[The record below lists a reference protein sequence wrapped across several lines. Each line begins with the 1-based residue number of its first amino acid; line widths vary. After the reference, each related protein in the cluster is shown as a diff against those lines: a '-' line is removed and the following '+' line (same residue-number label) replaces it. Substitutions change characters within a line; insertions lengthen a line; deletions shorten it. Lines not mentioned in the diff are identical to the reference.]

1 MKKLKY
7 FFASAIVL
15 VAVAISTIVFA
26 EYKEQKG
33 DLRVG
38 NTISNKNVSVNA
50 GSSNLINDGDVK
62 VVKTVSK
69 TDAEGVYNVK
79 FDISAK
85 EKENTN
91 TTPIYAVVVFD
102 NSGSM
107 ICDSAKRSY
116 AKTSA
121 SGHYSRPYTASLGDE
136 KTIYCSNAY
145 DSSVV
150 LNDKWES
157 AVKGT
162 KSFTNEILS
171 IDSSKI
177 SYVTF
182 ADYASNATQWY
193 KNGDNI
199 PKSVY
204 GHPIGGTNLSDAI
217 NKAYNKLSEKTIPTK
232 AKKIIIVISDGE
244 PDYVNAAYNSAN
256 KAKKAGIKIYSIG
269 YAVDKDSTAANVL
282 KNVSS
287 NSANDTTNYS
297 FLAGQDNVSNIFKKL
312 AADITTVYA
321 KDATLTDT
329 IGGNFKFTSSNDNV
343 KVDGQNVSFSID
355 KLTTEPQSFSF
366 NITIDDENITE
377 DGWYPT
383 NDGFNLTYT
392 DVYGNS
398 QKITSPEDPEVY
410 WVAKRYDYKI
420 EYYYDRQIDDTLT
433 KTGKDVKGKE
443 ITVSEESIK
452 NNTKEGYSFVNTDP
466 STGKIVISSTEK
478 NVIRVY
484 YERNSYDYEVHYF
497 FNGNEDESLI
507 DRKSAKYNDVINTY
521 TDKVK
526 TGYKL
531 DRVETLPLTIKTKG
545 NVINV
550 YYVTD
555 ETQTKELS
563 YTVEYYKDGNKV
575 ANDTQVVKKTKQ
587 VLESDTLTV
596 KKGEINVTNKY
607 VGYKFEKTNPETIPN
622 SINDKGVI
630 KVYYVKDM
638 FEYTINYYYNGKIDN
653 SKTESSKAKYETL
666 INTYPDKKEVGYK
679 LEKTENLPLTVTED
693 KTKNVIKVYY
703 VTDEAQTKELSYTVE
718 YYKDGN
724 KVANDTQ
731 VVKETKQVLESDT
744 LTVKNSEI
752 NVTDKYV
759 GYSFV
764 KTEPSTIPN
773 SINDK
778 GVIRVYYERN
788 SYDYEV
794 HYFFNGNEDE
804 SLIERKSAKYNDV
817 INTYT
822 DKVKTGY
829 KFEKTENL
837 PLTVTEDKTKNVI
850 NVYYVTDENQT
861 KELSYTVEYYK
872 DGNKV
877 ANDTQVVK
885 QTKQVLESDTL
896 TVEKGEINV
905 TNKYVGYKFEKTNP
919 ETIPNFIEDKGVI
932 KVYYVTDENQT
943 KELSYTVEYY
953 KDGEKVT
960 NDTQV
965 VKETKQVLESDTL
978 TVKKVEINVTNK
990 YVGYKFEK
998 TNPETIPN
1006 SINDKGVIKVYYV
1019 KDMFEYTINY
1029 YYNGKIDNSK
1039 TERSNAKYETVIN
1052 TYPDKKE
1059 VGYKLEKTENLP
1071 LTVTEDKTKNVIKV
1085 YYVTDNTQTKNLS
1098 YTVEYYKDGKKVEND
1113 TQVVKETKQVLESD
1127 TLTVKKGEI
1136 NVTNKYVG
1144 YKFEKTNPETIP
1156 NSIEDK
1162 GIIKVYY
1169 VFDESQTKELSYTV
1183 EYYKNGKKVE
1193 NDTQV
1198 ETVTVHVLEPNTL
1211 KVNQD
1216 KINTENKY
1224 VGYKLEKTNP
1234 ETIPSEINNGGIIK
1248 VYYILDDG
1256 QTKTLTY
1263 TVNYYKDGNLVK
1275 EDTETIYETK
1285 QVLESDT
1292 LTVKSEEI
1300 NIKDKYVGYKF
1311 VKTNPELIPEII
1323 ENKGVIDVYYEK
1335 DTFTYEVRYYFNRE
1349 LDESLTEKKEALY
1362 GDKITSYTD
1371 KVKEDYTL
1379 ETVENLP
1386 LVISEDESK
1395 NIINVYYKID
1405 GQGVIEP
1412 IEPPHTS
1419 TNNSIYALILL
1430 VNALGASVLLK
1441 KREN

>member
-33 DLRVG
+33 DIRFG
-38 NTISNKNVSVNA
+38 NNISNNSITVTE
-50 GSSNLINDGDVK
+50 GNLVEQGDIQIN
-62 VVKTVSK
+62 KTVSK
-69 TDAEGVYNVK
+69 IDDNGNYKVTFEVK
-79 FDISAK
+79 GKDVETHTSNK
-85 EKENTN
+85 KDV
-91 TTPIYAVVVFD
+91 YAVVVLD
-102 NSGSM
+102 KSNSMCNSYN
-107 ICDSAKRSY
+107 CSRDEKWTSAVNG
-116 AKTSA
+116 AKTFA
-121 SGHYSRPYTASLGDE
+121 KTLHEKIPTANIAL
-136 KTIYCSNAY
+136 
-145 DSSVV
+145 
-150 LNDKWES
+150 
-157 AVKGT
+157 
-162 KSFTNEILS
+162 
-171 IDSSKI
+171 
-177 SYVTF
+177 VTF
-182 ADYASNATQWY
+182 ADKDGFLGIFDNAYNDAEVLRNFDNKDFSNVNFGTP
-193 KNGDNI
+193 N
-199 PKSVY
+199 
-204 GHPIGGTNLSDAI
+204 GGTNLYAGLYEANELLTASNVKKDAI
-217 NKAYNKLSEKTIPTK
+217 KYVV
-232 AKKIIIVISDGE
+232 VISDGE
-244 PDYVNAAYNSAN
+244 PTLYYDDNGYTKGPGSHMDATTERKTKEMAKIVQKSAEVF
-256 KAKKAGIKIYSIG
+256 AIG
-269 YAVDKDSTAANVL
+269 YDYNGTILSEVASGADHVYLSDPTTIVNKFTDIATIMGKAN
-282 KNVSS
+282 
-287 NSANDTTNYS
+287 
-297 FLAGQDNVSNIFKKL
+297 AG
-312 AADITTVYA
+312 T
-321 KDATLTDT
+321 DATLTDN
-329 IGGNFKFTSSNDNV
+329 IGAKFVMTDAQGNKYTSEKFD
-343 KVDGQNVSFSID
+343 I
-355 KLTTEPQSFSF
+355 TEAGKTFSF
-366 NITIDDENITE
+366 NIKINEEDITE
-377 DGWYPT
+377 DGWYST
-383 NDGFNLTYT
+383 NADFELTYT
-392 DVYGNS
+392 DPNGTTKTIKSTKN
-398 QKITSPEDPEVY
+398 PEVY

-420 EYYYDRQIDDTLT
+420 EYYYDGQIDNTLT
-433 KTGKDVKGKE
+433 ETGKDVKGKE

-452 NNTKEGYSFVNTDP
+452 NNTKEGYSLTCVNPT
-466 STGKIVISSTEK
+466 TRKIVISSSEE

-507 DRKSAKYNDVINTY
+507 ERKSAKYNDVINAY

-531 DRVETLPLTIKTKG
+531 EKTENLPLIIG
-545 NVINV
+545 VENNIINV

-555 ETQTKELS
+555 NTQTKELS
-563 YTVEYYKDGNKV
+563 YTVEYYKDGKKV
-575 ANDTQVVKKTKQ
+575 DNDTQVVTETKQ

-596 KKGEINVTNKY
+596 KKSEINVTNKY

-622 SINDKGVI
+622 SIEDKGVI

-638 FEYTINYYYNGKIDN
+638 FEYTINYYYNDKIDN
-653 SKTESSKAKYETL
+653 SKTESSNAKYETV
-666 INTYPDKKEVGYK
+666 ISTYPDKKEVGYK
-679 LEKTENLPLTVTED
+679 LEKTENLPLTVSED
-693 KTKNVIKVYY
+693 KNKNVINVYY
-703 VTDEAQTKELSYTVE
+703 VTDEKQTKELSYTVE
-718 YYKDGN
+718 YYKDGK
-724 KVANDTQ
+724 KVENDTQ
-731 VVKETKQVLESDT
+731 VVKQTKQVLESDT
-744 LTVKNSEI
+744 LTVKNGEI
-752 NVTDKYV
+752 NITNKYV

-764 KTEPSTIPN
+764 KTEPSTIPDTIEN
-773 SINDK
+773 N

-817 INTYT
+817 INAYT

-829 KFEKTENL
+829 KLEKTENL
-837 PLTVTEDKTKNVI
+837 PLIIGVENNII
-850 NVYYVTDENQT
+850 NVYYVTDNTQT

-872 DGNKV
+872 DGKKV
-877 ANDTQVVK
+877 DNDTQVV
-885 QTKQVLESDTL
+885 T
-896 TVEKGEINV
+896 
-905 TNKYVGYKFEKTNP
+905 
-919 ETIPNFIEDKGVI
+919 
-932 KVYYVTDENQT
+932 
-943 KELSYTVEYY
+943 
-953 KDGEKVT
+953 
-960 NDTQV
+960 
-965 VKETKQVLESDTL
+965 ETKQVLESDTL
-978 TVKKVEINVTNK
+978 TVKKSEINVTNK

-1019 KDMFEYTINY
+1019 
-1029 YYNGKIDNSK
+1029 
-1039 TERSNAKYETVIN
+1039 
-1052 TYPDKKE
+1052 
-1059 VGYKLEKTENLP
+1059 
-1071 LTVTEDKTKNVIKV
+1071 
-1085 YYVTDNTQTKNLS
+1085 
-1098 YTVEYYKDGKKVEND
+1098 
-1113 TQVVKETKQVLESD
+1113 
-1127 TLTVKKGEI
+1127 
-1136 NVTNKYVG
+1136 
-1144 YKFEKTNPETIP
+1144 
-1156 NSIEDK
+1156 
-1162 GIIKVYY
+1162 
-1169 VFDESQTKELSYTV
+1169 FDESQTKELSYTV

-1198 ETVTVHVLEPNTL
+1198 EVVTVHVLQPNTL
-1211 KVNQD
+1211 QVNQD

-1224 VGYKLEKTNP
+1224 VGYKLEKTSP

-1263 TVNYYKDGNLVK
+1263 TVNYYKDGILVK

-1311 VKTNPELIPEII
+1311 VKTNPELIPEVI

-1335 DTFTYEVRYYFNRE
+1335 DTFTYEVRYYFNRQ
-1349 LDESLTEKKEALY
+1349 LDESLTEKGTALF

-1419 TNNSIYALILL
+1419 ANNSIYALILL

>member
-15 VAVAISTIVFA
+15 VAVAVSTIVFA

-33 DLRVG
+33 DIRFG
-38 NTISNKNVSVNA
+38 NNISNNSITVTE
-50 GSSNLINDGDVK
+50 GNLVEQGDIQIN
-62 VVKTVSK
+62 KTVSK
-69 TDAEGVYNVK
+69 IDDNGNYKVTFEVK
-79 FDISAK
+79 GKDVETHTSNK
-85 EKENTN
+85 KDV
-91 TTPIYAVVVFD
+91 YAVVVLD
-102 NSGSM
+102 KSGSM
-107 ICDSAKRSY
+107 CNSYNCSKDEKWTSAVDG
-116 AKTSA
+116 AKTFA
-121 SGHYSRPYTASLGDE
+121 STLHEKLPNAKIALVTFSGSKGWGD
-136 KTIYCSNAY
+136 NAY
-145 DSSVV
+145 
-150 LNDKWES
+150 NDTEK
-157 AVKGT
+157 
-162 KSFTNEILS
+162 LR
-171 IDSSKI
+171 D
-177 SYVTF
+177 F
-182 ADYASNATQWY
+182 AKADFSNVNFGY
-193 KNGDNI
+193 PD
-199 PKSVY
+199 
-204 GHPIGGTNLSDAI
+204 GGTNLYAGLYEANKLLTSDKVPKDAI
-217 NKAYNKLSEKTIPTK
+217 KYVV
-232 AKKIIIVISDGE
+232 VISDGE
-244 PDYVNAAYNSAN
+244 PTYYYDDNGYTKGQGSYMDATTETKTKEMAKTVQKSAEVF
-256 KAKKAGIKIYSIG
+256 AIG
-269 YAVDKDSTAANVL
+269 YDYNGTILSEVASGADHVYLSDPTTIVTKFTDIATIMGKAN
-282 KNVSS
+282 
-287 NSANDTTNYS
+287 
-297 FLAGQDNVSNIFKKL
+297 AGS
-312 AADITTVYA
+312 
-321 KDATLTDT
+321 DATLTDN
-329 IGGNFKFTSSNDNV
+329 IGAKFIMTDAQGNKYTSEKFD
-343 KVDGQNVSFSID
+343 I
-355 KLTTEPQSFSF
+355 TEAGKTFSF
-366 NITIDDENITE
+366 NIKINEEDITE

-383 NDGFNLTYT
+383 NADFELTYT
-392 DVYGNS
+392 DPNGTTKTIKSTKN
-398 QKITSPEDPEVY
+398 PEVY
-410 WVAKRYDYKI
+410 WIAKKYDYKI
-420 EYYYDRQIDDTLT
+420 EYYYDGQIDNTLT
-433 KTGKDVKGKE
+433 ETGKDVKGTE
-443 ITVSEESIK
+443 ITVSEESIN
-452 NNTKEGYSFVNTDP
+452 NNTKEGYSLTSVNP
-466 STGKIVISSTEK
+466 STRKIVISSSEE
-478 NVIRVY
+478 NLIRVY

-507 DRKSAKYNDVINTY
+507 ETKSAKYNDVINTY

-531 DRVETLPLTIKTKG
+531 QKAENLPLTIG
-545 NVINV
+545 VENNIINV

-555 ETQTKELS
+555 NTQTKELS
-563 YTVEYYKDGNKV
+563 YTVEYYKDGKKV
-575 ANDTQVVKKTKQ
+575 ENDTQVVKQTKQ

-596 KKGEINVTNKY
+596 KKSEINVTNKY

-653 SKTESSKAKYETL
+653 SKTESSNAKYETV
-666 INTYPDKKEVGYK
+666 ISTYPDKKEVGYK
-679 LEKTENLPLTVTED
+679 LEKTENLPLTVSED
-693 KTKNVIKVYY
+693 KTKNVINVYY
-703 VTDEAQTKELSYTVE
+703 VIDENQTKELSYTVE
-718 YYKDGN
+718 YYKDGK
-724 KVANDTQ
+724 KVENDTQ
-731 VVKETKQVLESDT
+731 VVKETKHVLESDT
-744 LTVKNSEI
+744 LTVKKGEI

-773 SINDK
+773 SIENK
-778 GVIRVYYERN
+778 GIIRVYYERN

-804 SLIERKSAKYNDV
+804 SLIETKSAKYNDV

-829 KFEKTENL
+829 KLQKAENL
-837 PLTVTEDKTKNVI
+837 PLTIGVENNII
-850 NVYYVTDENQT
+850 NVYYVTDNTQT

-872 DGNKV
+872 DGKKV
-877 ANDTQVVK
+877 ENDTQVVK

-896 TVEKGEINV
+896 TV
-905 TNKYVGYKFEKTNP
+905 
-919 ETIPNFIEDKGVI
+919 
-932 KVYYVTDENQT
+932 
-943 KELSYTVEYY
+943 
-953 KDGEKVT
+953 
-960 NDTQV
+960 
-965 VKETKQVLESDTL
+965 
-978 TVKKVEINVTNK
+978 KKSEINVTNK

-1019 KDMFEYTINY
+1019 
-1029 YYNGKIDNSK
+1029 
-1039 TERSNAKYETVIN
+1039 
-1052 TYPDKKE
+1052 
-1059 VGYKLEKTENLP
+1059 
-1071 LTVTEDKTKNVIKV
+1071 
-1085 YYVTDNTQTKNLS
+1085 
-1098 YTVEYYKDGKKVEND
+1098 
-1113 TQVVKETKQVLESD
+1113 
-1127 TLTVKKGEI
+1127 
-1136 NVTNKYVG
+1136 
-1144 YKFEKTNPETIP
+1144 
-1156 NSIEDK
+1156 
-1162 GIIKVYY
+1162 
-1169 VFDESQTKELSYTV
+1169 FDESQTKELSYTV
-1183 EYYKNGKKVE
+1183 EYYKNGKKVA

-1198 ETVTVHVLEPNTL
+1198 EVATVHVLEPNTL
-1211 KVNQD
+1211 QVNQD
-1216 KINTENKY
+1216 KINIENKY

-1311 VKTNPELIPEII
+1311 VKTNPELIPEVI

-1349 LDESLTEKKEALY
+1349 LDESLTEKNVALY

-1371 KVKEDYTL
+1371 KAKEDYTL

-1419 TNNSIYALILL
+1419 ANNSIYALILL

>member
-33 DLRVG
+33 DIRFG
-38 NTISNKNVSVNA
+38 NNISNNSITVTE
-50 GSSNLINDGDVK
+50 GNLVKQGDIQIN
-62 VVKTVSK
+62 KTVSK
-69 TDAEGVYNVK
+69 IDDNGNYKVTFEVK
-79 FDISAK
+79 GKDVETHTSNK
-85 EKENTN
+85 KDV
-91 TTPIYAVVVFD
+91 YAVVVFD
-102 NSGSM
+102 KSGSM
-107 ICDSAKRSY
+107 CEDRNFFGDCRNPNRDEKWQSAISG
-116 AKTSA
+116 AKTFA
-121 SGHYSRPYTASLGDE
+121 KTLHE
-136 KTIYCSNAY
+136 KLPNANIA
-145 DSSVV
+145 
-150 LNDKWES
+150 L
-157 AVKGT
+157 
-162 KSFTNEILS
+162 
-171 IDSSKI
+171 
-177 SYVTF
+177 VTF
-182 ADYASNATQWY
+182 SEGSRGTYNDAKKLRDFAKADFSNV
-193 KNGDNI
+193 NFGSPD
-199 PKSVY
+199 
-204 GHPIGGTNLSDAI
+204 GGTNLYAGLYEANKLLTSDKVPKDAI
-217 NKAYNKLSEKTIPTK
+217 KYVV
-232 AKKIIIVISDGE
+232 VISDGE
-244 PDYVNAAYNSAN
+244 PTYYYDDNGYTHGDGSYMDATTERKTKEMAKTVQSNAEVFA
-256 KAKKAGIKIYSIG
+256 IG
-269 YAVDKDSTAANVL
+269 YDYNGTILSEVASGADHVY
-282 KNVSS
+282 SS
-287 NSANDTTNYS
+287 DPKTIVTK
-297 FLAGQDNVSNIFKKL
+297 FTDI
-312 AADITTVYA
+312 ADIIGKANAGT
-321 KDATLTDT
+321 DATLTDN
-329 IGGNFKFTSSNDNV
+329 IGAKFVMTDAQGNKYTSEKFDITE
-343 KVDGQNVSFSID
+343 DG
-355 KLTTEPQSFSF
+355 KKFSF
-366 NITIDDENITE
+366 NIKINEEDITE

-383 NDGFNLTYT
+383 NANFELTYT
-392 DVYGNS
+392 D
-398 QKITSPEDPEVY
+398 PEGTTKTIKSTKNPEVY

-420 EYYYDRQIDDTLT
+420 EYYYDGQIDNTLT
-433 KTGKDVKGKE
+433 ETGKDVKGKE
-443 ITVSEESIK
+443 ITVSEESIN
-452 NNTKEGYSFVNTDP
+452 NNTKQGYSLISVNPT
-466 STGKIVISSTEK
+466 TRKIVISSSEE

-507 DRKSAKYNDVINTY
+507 ERKSAKYNDVINTY

-531 DRVETLPLTIKTKG
+531 QKVENLPLTIG
-545 NVINV
+545 VENNIINV

-555 ETQTKELS
+555 NTQTKELS
-563 YTVEYYKDGNKV
+563 YTVEYYKDGKKV
-575 ANDTQVVKKTKQ
+575 ANDTQVVKETKQ

-638 FEYTINYYYNGKIDN
+638 FEYTINYYYNGQIDN
-653 SKTESSKAKYETL
+653 SKIESSNAKYETV
-666 INTYPDKKEVGYK
+666 ISTYPDKKEVGYK
-679 LEKTENLPLTVTED
+679 LEKTENLPLTVSED
-693 KTKNVIKVYY
+693 KNKNVINVYY
-703 VTDEAQTKELSYTVE
+703 VTDESQTKELSYTVE
-718 YYKDGN
+718 YYKDGK
-724 KVANDTQ
+724 KVANDIQ
-731 VVKETKQVLESDT
+731 VVKQTKQVLESDT
-744 LTVKNSEI
+744 LTVKKSEI

-778 GVIRVYYERN
+778 GIIKVYYERN

-829 KFEKTENL
+829 KLQKVENL
-837 PLTVTEDKTKNVI
+837 PLTIGVENNII
-850 NVYYVTDENQT
+850 NVYYVTDNTQT

-872 DGNKV
+872 DGKKV
-877 ANDTQVVK
+877 A
-885 QTKQVLESDTL
+885 
-896 TVEKGEINV
+896 
-905 TNKYVGYKFEKTNP
+905 
-919 ETIPNFIEDKGVI
+919 
-932 KVYYVTDENQT
+932 
-943 KELSYTVEYY
+943 
-953 KDGEKVT
+953 
-960 NDTQV
+960 
-965 VKETKQVLESDTL
+965 
-978 TVKKVEINVTNK
+978 
-990 YVGYKFEK
+990 
-998 TNPETIPN
+998 
-1006 SINDKGVIKVYYV
+1006 
-1019 KDMFEYTINY
+1019 
-1029 YYNGKIDNSK
+1029 
-1039 TERSNAKYETVIN
+1039 
-1052 TYPDKKE
+1052 
-1059 VGYKLEKTENLP
+1059 
-1071 LTVTEDKTKNVIKV
+1071 
-1085 YYVTDNTQTKNLS
+1085 
-1098 YTVEYYKDGKKVEND
+1098 ND

-1156 NSIEDK
+1156 NSINDK
-1162 GIIKVYY
+1162 GVIKVYY

-1198 ETVTVHVLEPNTL
+1198 EVATVHVLEPNTL
-1211 KVNQD
+1211 QVNQD

-1292 LTVKSEEI
+1292 LTVKFEEI

-1311 VKTNPELIPEII
+1311 VKTNPELIPEVI

-1335 DTFTYEVRYYFNRE
+1335 DTFTYEVRYYFNRV
-1349 LDESLTEKKEALY
+1349 LDESLTEKSVALY

-1419 TNNSIYALILL
+1419 ANNSIYALILL

>member
-69 TDAEGVYNVK
+69 TDTDGVYNVK

-85 EKENTN
+85 EKENKN
-91 TTPIYAVVVFD
+91 TTPIYAVVAFD

-107 ICDSAKRSY
+107 ICDSAKESY
-116 AKTSA
+116 AKSSNNFWGTRKSF
-121 SGHYSRPYTASLGDE
+121 TASLGDGE
-136 KTIYCSNAY
+136 TIYCDNSSH

-150 LNDKWES
+150 LKDKWES

-182 ADYASNATQWY
+182 ADYASKATQWY
-193 KNGDNI
+193 KKGDNI

-217 NKAYNKLSEKTIPTK
+217 NKAYNKLSERIIPTN

-244 PDYVNAAYNSAN
+244 PDSVTAATKAAN
-256 KAKKAGIKIYSIG
+256 TAKGDGIKIYTIG
-269 YAVDKDSTAANVL
+269 YSVAKDSTAAAVL
-282 KNVSS
+282 NNISS

-297 FLAGQDNVSNIFKKL
+297 FLAGQDNVSDIFKKL
-312 AADITTVYA
+312 ATDITTVYA
-321 KDATLTDT
+321 KNATLTDT

-343 KVDGQNVSFSID
+343 KVNGQNVSFSID
-355 KLTTEPQSFSF
+355 KLTRQTQSFSF

-410 WVAKRYDYKI
+410 WVAKRYNYKI
-420 EYYYDRQIDDTLT
+420 EYYYDGQIDDTLT

-443 ITVSEESIK
+443 ITVSDESIK
-452 NNTKEGYSFVNTDP
+452 NNTKEGYSLISVNPT
-466 STGKIVISSTEK
+466 TRKIVISSSEE

-531 DRVETLPLTIKTKG
+531 QNTENLPLTIG
-545 NVINV
+545 VENNIINV

-555 ETQTKELS
+555 NTQTKEVS
-563 YTVEYYKDGNKV
+563 YTVEYYKDGKKV
-575 ANDTQVVKKTKQ
+575 ENDTQVVKQTKQ

-596 KKGEINVTNKY
+596 EKGKINVTNKY

-630 KVYYVKDM
+630 KVYYV
-638 FEYTINYYYNGKIDN
+638 F
-653 SKTESSKAKYETL
+653 
-666 INTYPDKKEVGYK
+666 
-679 LEKTENLPLTVTED
+679 
-693 KTKNVIKVYY
+693 
-703 VTDEAQTKELSYTVE
+703 
-718 YYKDGN
+718 
-724 KVANDTQ
+724 
-731 VVKETKQVLESDT
+731 
-744 LTVKNSEI
+744 
-752 NVTDKYV
+752 
-759 GYSFV
+759 
-764 KTEPSTIPN
+764 
-773 SINDK
+773 
-778 GVIRVYYERN
+778 
-788 SYDYEV
+788 
-794 HYFFNGNEDE
+794 
-804 SLIERKSAKYNDV
+804 
-817 INTYT
+817 
-822 DKVKTGY
+822 
-829 KFEKTENL
+829 
-837 PLTVTEDKTKNVI
+837 
-850 NVYYVTDENQT
+850 DEN
-861 KELSYTVEYYK
+861 
-872 DGNKV
+872 
-877 ANDTQVVK
+877 
-885 QTKQVLESDTL
+885 
-896 TVEKGEINV
+896 
-905 TNKYVGYKFEKTNP
+905 
-919 ETIPNFIEDKGVI
+919 
-932 KVYYVTDENQT
+932 
-943 KELSYTVEYY
+943 
-953 KDGEKVT
+953 
-960 NDTQV
+960 
-965 VKETKQVLESDTL
+965 
-978 TVKKVEINVTNK
+978 
-990 YVGYKFEK
+990 
-998 TNPETIPN
+998 
-1006 SINDKGVIKVYYV
+1006 
-1019 KDMFEYTINY
+1019 
-1029 YYNGKIDNSK
+1029 
-1039 TERSNAKYETVIN
+1039 
-1052 TYPDKKE
+1052 
-1059 VGYKLEKTENLP
+1059 
-1071 LTVTEDKTKNVIKV
+1071 
-1085 YYVTDNTQTKNLS
+1085 
-1098 YTVEYYKDGKKVEND
+1098 
-1113 TQVVKETKQVLESD
+1113 
-1127 TLTVKKGEI
+1127 
-1136 NVTNKYVG
+1136 
-1144 YKFEKTNPETIP
+1144 
-1156 NSIEDK
+1156 
-1162 GIIKVYY
+1162 
-1169 VFDESQTKELSYTV
+1169 QTKELSYTV

-1198 ETVTVHVLEPNTL
+1198 EVATVHVLEPNTL
-1211 KVNQD
+1211 QVNQD

-1311 VKTNPELIPEII
+1311 VKTNPELIPEVI

-1335 DTFTYEVRYYFNRE
+1335 DTFTYEVRYYFNRV
-1349 LDESLTEKKEALY
+1349 LDESLTEKGTALF

-1419 TNNSIYALILL
+1419 ANNSIYALILL

>member
-69 TDAEGVYNVK
+69 TDTDGVYNVK

-107 ICDSAKRSY
+107 ICDSAKGSY
-116 AKTSA
+116 AYSKSEAEQMTINYNYYYKKRENLDYYFEEYKSA
-121 SGHYSRPYTASLGDE
+121 LGDN
-136 KTIYCSNAY
+136 TSVYCTKY
-145 DSSVV
+145 TEERYGRFDTKLVKIDGEVV
-150 LNDKWES
+150 LKDKWES
-157 AVKGT
+157 AVNGA

-177 SYVTF
+177 SYVPFATF
-182 ADYASNATQWY
+182 AQTASKWY
-193 KNGDNI
+193 SNGDTI
-199 PKSVY
+199 PSSVY
-204 GHPIGGTNLSDAI
+204 SHPVGATNLSDAI
-217 NKAYNKLSEKTIPTK
+217 NKAYNKLIDGTIDK
-232 AKKIIIVISDGE
+232 NAKKVIIVISDGE
-244 PDYVNAAYNSAN
+244 PNSVSDATKAANT
-256 KAKKAGIKIYSIG
+256 AKGDDIKIYTIG
-269 YAVDKDSTAANVL
+269 YSVAKDSTAATVL
-282 KNVSS
+282 NNISS

-297 FLAGQDNVSNIFKKL
+297 FLAGQDNVSDIFKKL
-312 AADITTVYA
+312 ATDITTDYA
-321 KDATLTDT
+321 TDATLTDT

-343 KVDGQNVSFSID
+343 KVNGQNVSFSID
-355 KLTTEPQSFSF
+355 KLTKQPQSFSF

-420 EYYYDRQIDDTLT
+420 EYYYDEQIDNTLT
-433 KTGKDVKGKE
+433 EPGKDVKGKE
-443 ITVSEESIK
+443 ITVSEESIN
-452 NNTKEGYSFVNTDP
+452 NNTKEGYSLSRVDP
-466 STGKIVISSTEK
+466 TTRKIVISSSEE
-478 NVIRVY
+478 NVIKVY

-507 DRKSAKYNDVINTY
+507 ERKSAKYNDVINTY

-531 DRVETLPLTIKTKG
+531 QKTENLPLTIGVENNIINVYYVTDNTQTKELSYTVEYYKDGKKVENDTQKVTETKQVLESDTLTVKKGEINVTNKYVGYKFEKTNPETIPNSIEDKGVIKVYYVKDMFEYTINYYYNGKIDNSKTESSKAKYETVISTYPDKKEVGYKLEKTENLPLTVTEDKTK

-555 ETQTKELS
+555 ENQTKELS

-575 ANDTQVVKKTKQ
+575 DNDTQVVKQTKQ

-630 KVYYVKDM
+630 KVYYV
-638 FEYTINYYYNGKIDN
+638 
-653 SKTESSKAKYETL
+653 
-666 INTYPDKKEVGYK
+666 
-679 LEKTENLPLTVTED
+679 
-693 KTKNVIKVYY
+693 
-703 VTDEAQTKELSYTVE
+703 
-718 YYKDGN
+718 
-724 KVANDTQ
+724 
-731 VVKETKQVLESDT
+731 
-744 LTVKNSEI
+744 
-752 NVTDKYV
+752 
-759 GYSFV
+759 
-764 KTEPSTIPN
+764 
-773 SINDK
+773 
-778 GVIRVYYERN
+778 
-788 SYDYEV
+788 
-794 HYFFNGNEDE
+794 
-804 SLIERKSAKYNDV
+804 
-817 INTYT
+817 
-822 DKVKTGY
+822 
-829 KFEKTENL
+829 
-837 PLTVTEDKTKNVI
+837 
-850 NVYYVTDENQT
+850 
-861 KELSYTVEYYK
+861 
-872 DGNKV
+872 
-877 ANDTQVVK
+877 
-885 QTKQVLESDTL
+885 
-896 TVEKGEINV
+896 
-905 TNKYVGYKFEKTNP
+905 
-919 ETIPNFIEDKGVI
+919 
-932 KVYYVTDENQT
+932 
-943 KELSYTVEYY
+943 
-953 KDGEKVT
+953 
-960 NDTQV
+960 
-965 VKETKQVLESDTL
+965 
-978 TVKKVEINVTNK
+978 
-990 YVGYKFEK
+990 
-998 TNPETIPN
+998 
-1006 SINDKGVIKVYYV
+1006 
-1019 KDMFEYTINY
+1019 
-1029 YYNGKIDNSK
+1029 
-1039 TERSNAKYETVIN
+1039 
-1052 TYPDKKE
+1052 
-1059 VGYKLEKTENLP
+1059 
-1071 LTVTEDKTKNVIKV
+1071 
-1085 YYVTDNTQTKNLS
+1085 
-1098 YTVEYYKDGKKVEND
+1098 
-1113 TQVVKETKQVLESD
+1113 
-1127 TLTVKKGEI
+1127 
-1136 NVTNKYVG
+1136 
-1144 YKFEKTNPETIP
+1144 
-1156 NSIEDK
+1156 
-1162 GIIKVYY
+1162 
-1169 VFDESQTKELSYTV
+1169 FDEGQTKELSYTV

-1198 ETVTVHVLEPNTL
+1198 EVATVHVLEPNTL
-1211 KVNQD
+1211 QVNQD

-1311 VKTNPELIPEII
+1311 VKTNPELIPEVI

-1335 DTFTYEVRYYFNRE
+1335 DTFSYEVRYYFNRE
-1349 LDESLTEKKEALY
+1349 LDESLTEKGTALF

-1395 NIINVYYKID
+1395 NIIKVYYKID

-1419 TNNSIYALILL
+1419 ANNSIYALILL